1 MSSSPNSKRKKYAHH
16 AEFYLHQ
23 VDRCTR
29 LAEDATEVA
38 RISSH
43 LLMTLNRPPT
53 IEDEMKASLIARTSV
68 KIGRLDEQ
76 RRNSLPER
84 KLLEDLLRV
93 PFNVRTDVVGPKAP
107 GRTFFVAERG
117 DQLAPDEATTTDEV
131 SNAV

>member
-1 MSSSPNSKRKKYAHH
+1 
-16 AEFYLHQ
+16 
-23 VDRCTR
+23 
-29 LAEDATEVA
+29 
-38 RISSH
+38 
-43 LLMTLNRPPT
+43 
-53 IEDEMKASLIARTSV
+53 MKASLIARTSV